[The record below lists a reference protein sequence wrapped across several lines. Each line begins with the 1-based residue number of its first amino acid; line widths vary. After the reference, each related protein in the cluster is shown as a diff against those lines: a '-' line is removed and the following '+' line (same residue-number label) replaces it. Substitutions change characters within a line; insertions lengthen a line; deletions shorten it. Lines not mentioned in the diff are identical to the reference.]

1 MRFLET
7 IVVLGLVICV
17 VVWMFDTDF
26 LLLDILLGLVI
37 IAIQITIPLILLI
50 IVIWVIKELFN

>member
-26 LLLDILLGLVI
+26 LLLDILLGLGI
-37 IAIQITIPLILLI
+37 IVLQITIPLIILI
-50 IVIWVIKELFN
+50 AVIWAIKELFG